1 MVEVVARQIIEEE
14 LDPKHIMAAAGFDHL
29 REEDECVVT

>member
-1 MVEVVARQIIEEE
+1 

-29 REEDECVVT
+29 REEDECVVTWTAA